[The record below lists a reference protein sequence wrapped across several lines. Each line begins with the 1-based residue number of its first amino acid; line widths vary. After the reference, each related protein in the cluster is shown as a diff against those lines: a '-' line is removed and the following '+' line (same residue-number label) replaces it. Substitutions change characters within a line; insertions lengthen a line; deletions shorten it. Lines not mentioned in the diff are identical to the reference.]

1 MTYPPQQPQQPGSW
15 QDPSWPSPQPNPS
28 QQPYA
33 DPYGGAPTSPSYGAP
48 TSPSYAVP
56 TGSPAGY
63 PVYPAYGYG
72 PAMPPPPKTN
82 SLALTSMILSLCG
95 LACGLTAPVGAIMGH
110 VARRQIRERGEAGD
124 GMALAGI
131 IVGWILTGLI
141 LAYVAFVVIMIIY
154 AANHSSSTTTY

>member
-15 QDPSWPSPQPNPS
+15 QDPSWPSPQSDPS

-33 DPYGGAPTSPSYGAP
+33 DPHGGVPISPSYGAP

-56 TGSPAGY
+56 PGGY
-63 PVYPAYGYG
+63 AAYPAYGYG
-72 PAMPPPPKTN
+72 PAMPAPPKTN
-82 SLALTSMILSLCG
+82 TLALTSMILSLCG

-110 VARRQIRERGEAGD
+110 VARRQIRERGEGGD

-141 LAYVAFVVIMIIY
+141 LAYIAFIVIMIIY
-154 AANHSSSTTTY
+154 AANHSSTSTY